1 MKVVKNKIKQEELDA
16 IVAKQSELG
25 AIINQIGGFEARKH
39 ELLHDF
45 ALLNGELEGL
55 KADLEKA
62 YGSVN
67 VDLKTGEYTPIETKD
82 ESGS

>member
-1 MKVVKNKIKQEELDA
+1 MKVVKNKIKQEELNA

-39 ELLHDF
+39 EKLHEF
-45 ALLNGELEGL
+45 AQLNGELEEL
-55 KADLEKA
+55 KSGLEKE

-67 VDLKTGEYTPIETKD
+67 IDLTTGEYTPIEKKD
-82 ESGS
+82 EPGS